1 MILVRLKE
9 VANEAGKWVLKVLR
23 FGKDDVVTPR
33 PVFPFGIESVPAGE
47 LLALYADT
55 QRDGKPV
62 LIGYVPE
69 AQVAQKGEV
78 RLYSTNE
85 AGDSV
90 QFYLLCKNDG
100 TAEMGGTADNLVR
113 YTPLNTALQ
122 SEKNLIMQNF
132 AAIATAI
139 NAIAPGAYTPINVTV
154 DISGAKIDE
163 IKTL

>member
-1 MILVRLKE
+1 
-9 VANEAGKWVLKVLR
+9 
-23 FGKDDVVTPR
+23 
-33 PVFPFGIESVPAGE
+33 
-47 LLALYADT
+47 
-55 QRDGKPV
+55 
-62 LIGYVPE
+62 VPE
-69 AQVAQKGEV
+69 ALVAQKGEV

-100 TAEMGGTADNLVR
+100 TAEIGGTTHNLVR

-139 NAIAPGAYTPINVTV
+139 NAIVPGAYTPINVTV